1 MIIIL
6 LFLFIQNYKSHRTYL
21 EGEQITL
28 ESNLPLWVLDG
39 TFEEEQH
46 DHEMQRG
53 EETLMR
59 LRADSRRAHNR
70 LLVIEILMSELQD
83 QRLTPDWVCEDG
95 IQDDMLDSLAERLL
109 DDSGEV
115 IQEAVDAWR
124 EELIH
129 AGDGTNDGDDIEN
142 ASNGNIE
149 TDEILDGSEAT
160 DERYERN
167 HFELFN
173 ECNLEYI

>member
-1 MIIIL
+1 MLIIL

-59 LRADSRRAHNR
+59 LRADSRRAENR

-83 QRLTPDWVCEDG
+83 QRLTPDWVFEDG

-109 DDSGEV
+109 DESGEV
-115 IQEAVDAWR
+115 IQEAVDEWR
-124 EELIH
+124 EELIQ
-129 AGDGTNDGDDIEN
+129 AGDDSNDENDIEN
-142 ASNGNIE
+142 LNHENTE
-149 TDEILDGSEAT
+149 TDEVLGGREAT
-160 DERYERN
+160 DERYERE